1 MKYYLI
7 AGEASGDL
15 HGANLM
21 AEILKNDPD
30 AELRYWGGDRM
41 AAVGGTLVRHYK
53 HHNFMGFVQVVK
65 NLRTILGNVKF
76 CKQDIAENMPDAVI
90 FIDFPGFNLRI
101 SQFVKN
107 LGIMTFFYISP
118 TVWAWKENRVKHI
131 KRSVDHLFSIL
142 PFEKEFYKTRHNYDI
157 DYVGNPLLD
166 SISADTNFSTLEE
179 FQQKN
184 SLPAKQVIAVL
195 PGSRKSEIDENL
207 ATMQSIAGDFSEY
220 QFVIAGMS
228 HFDAEFYQ
236 SRITASN
243 VSLVFDQT
251 YQLLRIARAGIIVSG
266 SATLETAI
274 IGCPEMLVFQTGALT
289 YHVGKMLLKLEYY
302 SLPNLVVGRKI
313 INELI
318 QKDMNP
324 TNLKR
329 ELNRLLHDESARA
342 QMKADYAEMRER
354 LGGTGASIRTAALI
368 DKYLRAR

>member
-1 MKYYLI
+1 MKYYII

-30 AELRYWGGDRM
+30 AELRYWGGDLM

-131 KRSVDHLFSIL
+131 KRSIDHLFSIL
-142 PFEKEFYKTRHNYDI
+142 PFEKKFYKTRHNYDI

-166 SISADTNFSTLEE
+166 SIAADTNFSTLEE

-184 SLPAKQVIAVL
+184 RLPAKQVIAVL

-236 SRITASN
+236 SRITANN

-274 IGCPEMLVFQTGALT
+274 IGCPQMLVFQTGALT
-289 YHVGKMLLKLEYY
+289 YHVAQMLLKLEYY
-302 SLPNLVVGRKI
+302 SLPNLVAGRKI

-318 QKDMNP
+318 QKEMNP

-329 ELNRLLHDESARA
+329 ELDRLLHDESARA
-342 QMKADYAEMRER
+342 QMDADYAEMRER